1 MSLSNLSFIENAFN
15 PQGARSSCSLRENF
29 FKKSLT
35 ISIKPAIIYKVKLIT
50 DTESWLSWSKA
61 HDWKSCI
68 PYKGIEGSNPSL
80 SARKSDLF
88 RQVAFSMK
96 FACGK

>member
-15 PQGARSSCSLRENF
+15 PQGARCSCSLRENF

-35 ISIKPAIIYKVKLIT
+35 ISIKPAIIYKVKLIA

-80 SARKSDLF
+80 SAK
-88 RQVAFSMK
+88 
-96 FACGK
+96 